1 MISFKSMKSYI
12 HATITSTL
20 AWAGNIYDLLLIT
33 YVYSFLEK
41 IFNLSF
47 FDISLLFSLGLLGR
61 VVGGIIFGSVADKKG
76 RKFTLMIGTG
86 GYSVFQAMLAFSPNV
101 LSLFLSRFI
110 EGIFM
115 GAQWTAGTVLAY
127 ENSPVNLRSFIVSV
141 VQAGYGLGYM
151 LTGITYLIFLPYI
164 DYDWRFFLLV
174 GAFPLILLPYI
185 KVKVQE
191 SPVFNYVNDR
201 VRLMD
206 YYRVILNASLAMS
219 GMFVAY
225 FAVFGNYTI
234 LAEGWAKMSP
244 EILGYLMTIAN
255 LFLTVSF
262 IIFGR
267 LASVI
272 SVRKL
277 IYIGI
282 AGLGTS
288 LIFSVPLIPNILSMF
303 IGTIFYAFFTGFW
316 PLMPLLV
323 AQSVPHEVR
332 GLISGL
338 TYNIGGFVGGL
349 GNTII
354 GLIANVQNLHLWVDL
369 LGYLFISVVFIS
381 VITWPKY
388 EIKN

>member
-47 FDISLLFSLGLLGR
+47 FDVSLLFSLGLLGR

>member
-1 MISFKSMKSYI
+1 
-12 HATITSTL
+12 
-20 AWAGNIYDLLLIT
+20 
-33 YVYSFLEK
+33 
-41 IFNLSF
+41 
-47 FDISLLFSLGLLGR
+47 
-61 VVGGIIFGSVADKKG
+61 
-76 RKFTLMIGTG
+76 
-86 GYSVFQAMLAFSPNV
+86 
-101 LSLFLSRFI
+101 
-110 EGIFM
+110 
-115 GAQWTAGTVLAY
+115 
-127 ENSPVNLRSFIVSV
+127 
-141 VQAGYGLGYM
+141 
-151 LTGITYLIFLPYI
+151 
-164 DYDWRFFLLV
+164 
-174 GAFPLILLPYI
+174 
-185 KVKVQE
+185 
-191 SPVFNYVNDR
+191 
-201 VRLMD
+201 
-206 YYRVILNASLAMS
+206 
-219 GMFVAY
+219 
-225 FAVFGNYTI
+225 
-234 LAEGWAKMSP
+234 
-244 EILGYLMTIAN
+244 MTIAN

>member
-47 FDISLLFSLGLLGR
+47 FDVSLLFSLGLLGR

-86 GYSVFQAMLAFSPNV
+86 GYSVFQAILAFSPNA
-101 LSLFLSRFI
+101 LTLFLSRFI

-141 VQAGYGLGYM
+141 VQSGYGLGYM
-151 LTGITYLIFLPYI
+151 LTGITYLLFLPYME
-164 DYDWRFFLLV
+164 YDWRFFLLV

-191 SPVFNYVNDR
+191 PQVYNYINNR

-206 YYRVILNASLAMS
+206 YHRVILNASLAMS

-234 LAEGWAKMSP
+234 LAEDWAKMSP
-244 EILGYLMTIAN
+244 EILGDLMTIAN
-255 LFLTVSF
+255 LFLTASF

-282 AGLGTS
+282 AGLGAS

-349 GNTII
+349 SNTII

>member
-61 VVGGIIFGSVADKKG
+61 VVGGIIFGRVADRKG

-86 GYSVFQAMLAFSPNV
+86 GYSVFQAILAFSPNA
-101 LSLFLSRFI
+101 LTLFLSRFI

-127 ENSPVNLRSFIVSV
+127 ENSPVNLRSFIVSI

-191 SPVFNYVNDR
+191 SPVSNYVNNR
-201 VRLMD
+201 VRLMN

-234 LAEGWAKMSP
+234 LAEDWAKMSP
-244 EILGYLMTIAN
+244 EMLGDLMTIAN

-262 IIFGR
+262 IIFGK
-267 LASVI
+267 LASVMG
-272 SVRKL
+272 VRKL

-282 AGLGTS
+282 AGLGIS

-338 TYNIGGFVGGL
+338 TYNIGGFIGGL

-354 GLIANVQNLHLWVDL
+354 GLIANVQSLHLWVDL
-369 LGYLFISVVFIS
+369 LGYLFISVVFVS